1 MRKGLKEICEQRKR
15 FTATFKRFGSRINWL
30 GFPEETILLVNIK
43 DENGKEVADH
53 IWFHYT
59 KGFEAIKPL
68 NENDLI
74 EFFARVKPYE
84 KGYVNHRK
92 EIDDSEL
99 DYKLNHPTKIRKI
112 EHGNQEIIQI
122 PPVSQ

>member
-1 MRKGLKEICEQRKR
+1 MRRGLKEICEQRKK
-15 FTATFKRFGSRINWL
+15 FIATFKRFGSKTNWL
-30 GFPEETILLVNIK
+30 GFSEETILLVNVK
-43 DENGKEVADH
+43 DEKGKEVADH
-53 IWFHYT
+53 IWFHCT

-68 NENDLI
+68 SENDMI

-99 DYKLNHPTKIRKI
+99 DYKLNNPTKIRKI
-112 EHGNQEIIQI
+112 DDGNKNR
-122 PPVSQ
+122 P